1 MVYSEGLKVHVK
13 SNSNDF
19 CAFEHY
25 NKFIRTT
32 WLEKLVWV
40 VEFRIGTKQC

>member
-1 MVYSEGLKVHVK
+1 MKLRCKIFMVYSEGLKVHVK

-25 NKFIRTT
+25 IISL
-32 WLEKLVWV
+32 LEQH
-40 VEFRIGTKQC
+40 G